1 MNTVSRS
8 ELKALMEEQHDPC
21 LSIFLPTHHTAGP
34 EMQQDPIRFRNL
46 LRDAEHLLLARNIER
61 TQIEVLLK
69 PIRFLFMNKQIWQH
83 PADGLAVLR
92 SPDTFHSYQLPSC
105 FKEQVVIGNRF
116 FLKPLLPF
124 LTSDASF
131 YILAL
136 GQNEIRLL
144 EATRSSVKE
153 VELPSSV
160 PSNLDEAIQYDE
172 PEKRLEYHSSASAGT
187 RGKGGRQPAIFH
199 GQGVGTDDVKTD
211 ILRYFQQID
220 RGLHELFHDKTAPLV
235 LAGVAFLLP
244 IYHEANTYPHLL
256 PEGVLGNP
264 DRLKVRNETLCEQA
278 WPIVEPFLLKKQYD
292 ALAQFE
298 EYKDTDRASSNVSA
312 IVPAA
317 YYGRIESLLLSVDQE
332 QWGTFDPK
340 TLTIHMHETAEPG
353 DEDLLDLAAT
363 QTILHNGAVYALE
376 RRNMPGHVLL
386 AALYRYEG

>member
-1 MNTVSRS
+1 
-8 ELKALMEEQHDPC
+8 
-21 LSIFLPTHHTAGP
+21 
-34 EMQQDPIRFRNL
+34 
-46 LRDAEHLLLARNIER
+46 
-61 TQIEVLLK
+61 
-69 PIRFLFMNKQIWQH
+69 
-83 PADGLAVLR
+83 
-92 SPDTFHSYQLPSC
+92 
-105 FKEQVVIGNRF
+105 
-116 FLKPLLPF
+116 
-124 LTSDASF
+124 
-131 YILAL
+131 
-136 GQNEIRLL
+136 
-144 EATRSSVKE
+144 
-153 VELPSSV
+153 
-160 PSNLDEAIQYDE
+160 
-172 PEKRLEYHSSASAGT
+172 
-187 RGKGGRQPAIFH
+187 
-199 GQGVGTDDVKTD
+199 
-211 ILRYFQQID
+211 
-220 RGLHELFHDKTAPLV
+220 
-235 LAGVAFLLP
+235 VAFLLP

-264 DRLKVRNETLCEQA
+264 DRLKVRNETLCEKA
-278 WPIVEPFLLKKQYD
+278 WPIVEPFLLKQQYD